1 MPPIDP
7 SFARKLKSAMRGF
20 FRREDGAITIE
31 SMLILPMVFWSV
43 FTSYTYFDGYRQSSL
58 NTKAAYAVADVLSRE
73 RNAVNDAYVNTLHDL
88 METMVSTRAPVS
100 MRVSYLIFE
109 ADDGEDAEPGDGT
122 HDIVWSCVRG
132 AAFQQMSEA
141 DEDYIKNALPTMPDN
156 GRMIVVETHNTYR
169 APFNIGFGFDD
180 FVMGNLVFTHP
191 RVYDNIHGPAAC
203 Y

>member
-1 MPPIDP
+1 MQPTDP
-7 SFARKLKSAMRGF
+7 SLIRGHISSLRRF

-58 NTKAAYAVADVLSRE
+58 NTKAAYAVADIISRE
-73 RNAVNDAYVNTLHDL
+73 RNTINDTYVNTLHDL
-88 METMVSTRAPVS
+88 LETMVSTRAPIS
-100 MRVSYLIFE
+100 TRITYLIFE
-109 ADDGEDAEPGDGT
+109 ASDDENSQPGDGT

-132 AAFQQMSEA
+132 SGFQKLR
-141 DEDYIKNALPTMPDN
+141 DEDSDYVKNALPMMPDN
-156 GRMIVVETHNTYR
+156 GRMIIVETTNTYR

-180 FVMGNLVFTHP
+180 FEMGNLVFTHP
-191 RVYDNIHGPAAC
+191 RVFDNIHGPASC